1 MFIKV
6 FLSTVFV
13 SVWLLAFAGSGAS
26 ESLYSYKDAK
36 GVIHLTNIQS
46 DHRFRPVYKRTNPSL
61 FTQKSRRWRINSVI
75 EKASRRHSIDSA
87 LIKAVV
93 RAESNFDPYAVS
105 YAGAQGLMQLMPE
118 TAKDMDVVNP
128 FDIEDNIY
136 GGVRYLKKLLNHFK
150 GDISLSVAAYNAGRT
165 AVIRYGGIPPYKQT
179 KTYVRKVL
187 AFYDG
192 YKKTGRSIYRSN

>member
-6 FLSTVFV
+6 FSYTAFV
-13 SVWLLAFAGSGAS
+13 SAWLLAFAGPGAS

-46 DHRFRPVYKRTNPSL
+46 DHRFLPVYKRTPPRV

-75 EKASRRHSIDSA
+75 EKASRKHSIDSA

-118 TAKDMDVVNP
+118 TADDLDVINP
-128 FDIEDNIY
+128 FDIEENIY
-136 GGVRYLKKLLNHFK
+136 GGVKYLKQLLNHFD
-150 GDISLSVAAYNAGRT
+150 GDVALSVAAYNAGRS
-165 AVIRYGGIPPYKQT
+165 AVIRHGGIPPYKQT

-192 YKKTGRSIYRSN
+192 YKKTGRSN